1 MKVIQSL
8 YDRSMSEHGLFAKD
22 VLDEIIPRLKA
33 NAHYFR
39 SKGSIFSLAPSNKY
53 IWTARIN
60 IKPFYVTL
68 CKYSYTYWTLPDL
81 ELKMIDCY
89 RLKGEVEEYFRNKF
103 SILVEI

>member
-1 MKVIQSL
+1 MKVIESL

-22 VLDEIIPRLKA
+22 VLDEIIPKLKA

-53 IWTARIN
+53 IWTMRIN
-60 IKPFYVTL
+60 LKPFYVIL
-68 CKYSYTYWTLPDL
+68 CKYRYTYWTLPDL

-89 RLKGEVEEYFRNKF
+89 RLKGEVENYFKEKF
-103 SILVEI
+103 YLVIEE